1 MDEKTKIAYEANSR
15 AIAQEHLKLRPEE
28 LYLLARQYF
37 IPGTKTLD
45 LGCGSGRDTA
55 WLIENGYDAFGV
67 DYTEGFIEF
76 AKEYFPHI
84 KEHFSINSLPKL
96 EGIADESFSNIFC
109 SAVIQHIPRS
119 DLLESIRNIL
129 RVLKAEGKLILSF
142 RGPMGETPR
151 EADKLYENYHIGQM
165 ASLFESFGAKVL
177 AEKSTKD
184 ATRDIVWNT
193 LVVEKK

>member
-96 EGIADESFSNIFC
+96 EGIADESFSNIFFKKI
-109 SAVIQHIPRS
+109 SMDVRFIEK
-119 DLLESIRNIL
+119 LVFL
-129 RVLKAEGKLILSF
+129 RVQKLIL
-142 RGPMGETPR
+142 E
-151 EADKLYENYHIGQM
+151 L
-165 ASLFESFGAKVL
+165 
-177 AEKSTKD
+177 
-184 ATRDIVWNT
+184 
-193 LVVEKK
+193 